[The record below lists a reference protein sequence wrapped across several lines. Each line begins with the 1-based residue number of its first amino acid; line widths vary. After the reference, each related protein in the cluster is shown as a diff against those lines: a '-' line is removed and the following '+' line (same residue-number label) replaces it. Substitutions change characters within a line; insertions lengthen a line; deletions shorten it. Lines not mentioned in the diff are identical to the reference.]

1 MGTNRGGLVGGYLC
15 VGITGRFLHNLRE
28 AG

>member
-1 MGTNRGGLVGGYLC
+1 MGTNRGGIVGGYLRA
-15 VGITGRFLHNLRE
+15 GLTGRFLHNLGE